1 MALDNRRAVV
11 DKGDVLADIGARLR
25 EARITRRVS
34 AAEMAAT
41 VGVSRQYVYAVE
53 AGRVNVTMDVA
64 KAMAEA
70 VGLEIV
76 ARPRRG

>member
-11 DKGDVLADIGARLR
+11 DSGDVLADIGARLR

>member
-1 MALDNRRAVV
+1 MAVVNRRAVV
-11 DKGDVLADIGARLR
+11 DSGDVLADIGARLR
-25 EARITRRVS
+25 EALITRRVS

>member
-53 AGRVNVTMDVA
+53 AGRVNVTMEVA